1 MYAHISWAYIIHNDV
16 GSRHLSGFVY
26 VCYGFP
32 SLSMLFE
39 GDPMD
44 SASLLHTFYILRL
57 SQSSK
62 VAHMFQLGGLFSHFP
77 FFMMIIKEK

>member
-1 MYAHISWAYIIHNDV
+1 MSAHLSWAYIIRNDA

-32 SLSMLFE
+32 SLSILFE

-44 SASLLHTFYILRL
+44 SASLLHTCCILKLTQGSKLSNLEDSSLTLLFY
-57 SQSSK
+57 
-62 VAHMFQLGGLFSHFP
+62 GDD
-77 FFMMIIKEK
+77 

>member
-26 VCYGFP
+26 VCYGFS

-57 SQSSK
+57 TPSSEWHICSNLK
-62 VAHMFQLGGLFSHFP
+62 DYFLTFLFYDGD
-77 FFMMIIKEK
+77 

>member
-44 SASLLHTFYILRL
+44 SASLLHTFCILRL
-57 SQSSK
+57 TEFQ
-62 VAHMFQLGGLFSHFP
+62 VAHMFQLGRLFSHLP
-77 FFMMIIKEK
+77 VL